1 MFSRPVQRKRIIY
14 SASREVG
21 ALSIQQPICCHDVAV
36 YQGRIGDTADFSL
49 FTVYSSSSCI
59 SGQDRIYRR
68 FLSVYTVYSS
78 SSCISGY
85 WRRYSRFLSVYCIL
99 QFQLYIRVGSRRFLS
114 VYYILQFQLYIR
126 VQDVTQQISLCI
138 LYTLVLAV
146 YQGIGGEIAD
156 FSLYTV
162 YSSSICISGYRRRYS
177 RFLSVYCIYFS
188 SSSISGQDR
197 EMQKISL
204 CIIYN

>member
-14 SASREVG
+14 SISREVG

-99 QFQLYIRVGSRRFLS
+99 QFQLYIRVGQE
-114 VYYILQFQLYIR
+114 I
-126 VQDVTQQISLCI
+126 QQISLCI

-146 YQGIGGEIAD
+146 YQGIGRDIAD

-162 YSSSICISGYRRRYS
+162 YSSSSCISGYRR
-177 RFLSVYCIYFS
+177 
-188 SSSISGQDR
+188 
-197 EMQKISL
+197 
-204 CIIYN
+204 